1 MELHY
6 YHPKLNEEVLSRD
19 TERLKTVDNRKRV
32 NFRKISKLSVDK
44 KGCKIEKLEI
54 AQEKGTKLSIRNYL
68 SIKVLLYLILA
79 VVLNIF
85 CEGLST
91 KTISTSSLSPD
102 TMQLSVSAIFSISK
116 IFLTAK
122 LDIQSNGDVTKGNIL
137 NFSKSTISCFILQ
150 YKLEKCRIY

>member
-19 TERLKTVDNRKRV
+19 TERLKTVDNRKRA

-44 KGCKIEKLEI
+44 KGCKSEKLEI

>member
-44 KGCKIEKLEI
+44 KGCKSEKLEI

-68 SIKVLLYLILA
+68 SIKVLLYLILT

>member
-6 YHPKLNEEVLSRD
+6 YHPKLNEQVLSRD

-44 KGCKIEKLEI
+44 KGYKSEKLEI

>member
-1 MELHY
+1 MEPHY

-19 TERLKTVDNRKRV
+19 TEGLKTVDNRKRV

-44 KGCKIEKLEI
+44 KGCKSEKLEI